1 MSRTVAIR
9 EARPS
14 DARAIAEVHV
24 EGWRWGYRGILPDE
38 HLDGLSVDEREA
50 RLAPGPHRSDA
61 WRRAVRCRRRR
72 LMWSA
77 SSATGPREDDFAPPP
92 PDAAEVY
99 AIYLLEEV
107 QRTGVGRALL
117 ERATEAMRANGYR
130 HAVLW
135 VFEANDRA
143 RRFYEAAGW
152 SPDGE
157 RAEHRFDGGSRP
169 VLRYARD
176 L

>member
-9 EARPS
+9 DARPQ
-14 DARAIAEVHV
+14 DARAVAEVHV

-38 HLDGLSVDEREA
+38 HLAGLSVDESEA
-50 RLAPGPHRSDA
+50 RWLGYLTQPAPGVARFVGMEGHRVVGFVSG
-61 WRRAVRCRRRR
+61 
-72 LMWSA
+72 
-77 SSATGPREDDFAPPP
+77 GPADDDFAPPP
-92 PDAAEVY
+92 PGAAEVY
-99 AIYLLEEV
+99 AVYLREAA
-107 QRTGVGRALL
+107 QGTGVGRALL
-117 ERATEAMRANGYR
+117 ERATDAMRANGYR

-152 SPDGE
+152 SPDGA

>member
-9 EARPS
+9 DARPQ
-14 DARAIAEVHV
+14 DARAVAEVHV

-50 RLAPGPHRSDA
+50 VWLHGLNDPVRGTGRFV
-61 WRRAVRCRRRR
+61 AVDDDHVVGFIG
-72 LMWSA
+72 
-77 SSATGPREDDFAPPP
+77 TGPGDDDFAPPP
-92 PDAAEVY
+92 PGAAEVY
-99 AIYLLEEV
+99 AIYLREAA
-107 QRTGVGRALL
+107 QGTGVGRALL
-117 ERATEAMRANGYR
+117 ERATDAMRANGYR

-152 SPDGE
+152 SPDGA

>member
-9 EARPS
+9 EARPD

-24 EGWRWGYRGILPDE
+24 EGWRWGYRDILPDE
-38 HLDGLSVDEREA
+38 HLASLSVDERET
-50 RLAPGPHRSDA
+50 RWLAGLTDPVPGVVRFVAVDA
-61 WRRAVRCRRRR
+61 DRVVGFV
-72 LMWSA
+72 SA
-77 SSATGPREDDFAPPP
+77 GPSEGDFAEPPP
-92 PDAAEVY
+92 GAAEVH
-99 AIYLLEEV
+99 AIYLREEV
-107 QRTGVGRALL
+107 QGTGVGRTLL
-117 ERATEAMRANGYR
+117 DRVTDAMRANGSR

-152 SPDGE
+152 APDGE

>member
-1 MSRTVAIR
+1 VTPTAEIR
-9 EARPS
+9 RARPT

-24 EGWRWGYRGILPDE
+24 AGWRWGYRGILPDE
-38 HLDGLSVDEREA
+38 HLDGLSVSEREA
-50 RLAPGPHRSDA
+50 RWADGLTEPVLGVSRFVAVDRGRVVGFVAAGPSD
-61 WRRAVRCRRRR
+61 
-72 LMWSA
+72 
-77 SSATGPREDDFAPPP
+77 GDFAEPPIG
-92 PDAAEVY
+92 AAEVG

-107 QRTGVGRALL
+107 QGTGVGRALL
-117 ERATEAMRANGYR
+117 ERATEAMRTNGYR

-143 RRFYEAAGW
+143 RRFYQAAGW
-152 SPDGE
+152 FPDGAH
-157 RAEHRFDGGSRP
+157 AEHRFDGGSRP

>member
-9 EARPS
+9 DAGPE

-24 EGWRWGYRGILPDE
+24 EGWRWGYRDILPDE
-38 HLDGLSVDEREA
+38 QLASLSVDEREA
-50 RLAPGPHRSDA
+50 VWLQGLNDPMPGTARFV
-61 WRRAVRCRRRR
+61 AVDDGHVVGFIG
-72 LMWSA
+72 
-77 SSATGPREDDFAPPP
+77 TGPAEDDFAPPP

-99 AIYLLEEV
+99 AIYLREAA
-107 QRTGVGRALL
+107 QGTGVGRALL
-117 ERATEAMRANGYR
+117 DRATDAMRANGSR

-152 SPDGE
+152 APDGE

-169 VLRYARD
+169 VLRYVRD

>member
-9 EARPS
+9 EARPG
-14 DARAIAEVHV
+14 DARAIAEIHV
-24 EGWRWGYRGILPDE
+24 EGWRWGYRDILPGE
-38 HLDGLSVDEREA
+38 HLDGLSIDEREA
-50 RLAPGPHRSDA
+50 VWLQGLTDPTPGTARFV
-61 WRRAVRCRRRR
+61 AVDDGHVVGFVG
-72 LMWSA
+72 
-77 SSATGPREDDFAPPP
+77 TGPAEDDFAPPP

-107 QRTGVGRALL
+107 QGMGVGRALID
-117 ERATEAMRANGYR
+117 RATEAMRANGSE

-152 SPDGE
+152 APDGE
-157 RAEHRFDGGSRP
+157 RAEHRFDRGSRP